1 MRYGLNH
8 ATIHYLDENSDAGMR
23 YVLDNEM
30 LFGDLGLVMTVP
42 SAPMTRL
49 AHAMQSGDQ
58 VMILPL

>member
-1 MRYGLNH
+1 MRSGLNH

-30 LFGDLGLVMTVP
+30 IFGGPGLVMTVP

-49 AHAMQSGDQ
+49 AHAM
-58 VMILPL
+58 